1 MLFVYQ
7 RIYMMEFM
15 INTMEYILHSP
26 HSMNPTMTKIL
37 EEEEE
42 KYKKKN
48 VAASFNN
55 INIHFFI

>member
-42 KYKKKN
+42 KYKKKCG
-48 VAASFNN
+48 S
-55 INIHFFI
+55 II

>member
-1 MLFVYQ
+1 
-7 RIYMMEFM
+7 MMEFM

>member
-15 INTMEYILHSP
+15 INTMEFKINTT

-42 KYKKKN
+42 KYKKKCG
-48 VAASFNN
+48 S
-55 INIHFFI
+55 II